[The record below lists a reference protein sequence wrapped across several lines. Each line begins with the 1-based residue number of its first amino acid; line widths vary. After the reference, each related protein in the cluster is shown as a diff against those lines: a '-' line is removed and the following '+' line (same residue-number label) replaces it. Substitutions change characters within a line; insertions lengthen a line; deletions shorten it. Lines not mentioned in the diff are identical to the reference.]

1 MHSNKGKNLKKLLL
15 KPLSKIKATSFLF
28 FFLCGILA
36 LGFYDPID
44 SEDTPFGA
52 DSVYKN
58 GTDTFDTSLNKIQY
72 LRGGISNPHLLP
84 LEYSFYLIDFSKES
98 YFEYS
103 LFLSVFSYRAPPA
116 LF

>member
-1 MHSNKGKNLKKLLL
+1 MKSNKGKNLKSLSLSQ
-15 KPLSKIKATSFLF
+15 LSKIKAASFLF

-58 GTDTFDTSLNKIQY
+58 GTDTFDTSLNKIQHIH
-72 LRGGISNPHLLP
+72 GGINNPDLLP
-84 LEYSFYLIDFSKES
+84 VEYGFYLIDFPKEF
-98 YFEYS
+98 YFEHS
-103 LFLSVFSYRAPPA
+103 LFLSVITYRAPPA